1 MSKTM
6 QRYLSVATL
15 ALALAG
21 APAGTAQAAFNDEYV
36 YAATKAVNHMNAHAV
51 AKAPLYPLTVV
62 LDTALLPFTV
72 IAGFVT
78 G

>member
-6 QRYLSVATL
+6 KRYLSVATL

-21 APAGTAQAAFNDEYV
+21 APASAEAGFNDQYV
-36 YAATKAVNHMNAHAV
+36 YAATKAVNHMDAPPI

-62 LDTALLPFTV
+62 LDTAILPFTV

>member
-1 MSKTM
+1 MSKPM
-6 QRYLSVATL
+6 KRYLSVATL
-15 ALALAG
+15 ALALAS
-21 APAGTAQAAFNDEYV
+21 APVSAEAAFNDQYV
-36 YAATKAVNHMNAHAV
+36 YAATKAVNHMDAPPI

-62 LDTALLPFTV
+62 LDTAILPFTV

>member
-6 QRYLSVATL
+6 KRYLSVATL

-21 APAGTAQAAFNDEYV
+21 APASTAEAAFNDQYV
-36 YAATKAVNHMNAHAV
+36 YAATKAVNHMDAPPV

-62 LDTALLPFTV
+62 LDTAILPFTV

>member
-1 MSKTM
+1 M
-6 QRYLSVATL
+6 
-15 ALALAG
+15 
-21 APAGTAQAAFNDEYV
+21 F
-36 YAATKAVNHMNAHAV
+36 YAATKAVNHMDAPAV

-62 LDTALLPFTV
+62 LDTAILPFTV